1 MYFLCDASGFY
12 SSAEKVMRPDLRN
25 KPVVTLSNND
35 GCIVAVCPIA
45 KKLGIK
51 KFVPYFQVK
60 DLIKKHGVVVTSSN
74 YELTVGAGG
83 GITPTLAKA
92 ASHAAKRIPG
102 YNGVAVIDSE

>member
-74 YELTVGAGG
+74 YELYDLSVEPNDGG
-83 GITPTLAKA
+83 SGRVCAPSARVL
-92 ASHAAKRIPG
+92 H
-102 YNGVAVIDSE
+102 

>member
-1 MYFLCDASGFY
+1 MMYFLCDASGFY

-51 KFVPYFQVK
+51 KFVPYFQVAYFGESERSFRFYP
-60 DLIKKHGVVVTSSN
+60 ITFSSSFSS
-74 YELTVGAGG
+74 LPVL
-83 GITPTLAKA
+83 P
-92 ASHAAKRIPG
+92 
-102 YNGVAVIDSE
+102 